1 MAAPTQVECVVRNAL
16 PKKLRLSRLISAP
29 LAMCLAIGPSR
40 TGIFRRSRSTSGA
53 LLVVHDARKLFG
65 KLPKRTGWQPVLP
78 GKSRI
83 ASFFGWLF
91 RG

>member
-29 LAMCLAIGPSR
+29 LATCLAIV
-40 TGIFRRSRSTSGA
+40 FRRSRSTSGA

-65 KLPKRTGWQPVLP
+65 KLPKRIGWQPVLP

-83 ASFFGWLF
+83 ASFFGRLF